1 MNKTTIII
9 ENSHGETEYE
19 TDMVEINLNGFVMKA
34 DSIDTDLIAL
44 DVNESLIIK
53 IWPNLDSH
61 ILKEVLQN
69 AYKGPTHI
77 MLANIITGDL
87 N

>member
-19 TDMVEINLNGFVMKA
+19 ADMVEINLNELVMTA
-34 DSIDTDLIAL
+34 YSIDTDLITL

-53 IWPNLDSH
+53 MWPNLDSH

-77 MLANIITGDL
+77 IIWSR
-87 N
+87 